1 MRSIV
6 DDKEVVSQ
14 ADSLGEAPLALRFR
28 SPYGQ
33 FDGALQDVQDSKTSQ
48 DVQLLI
54 VTSSSTLRLACR
66 DVFLAFCRFHCA
78 FRAGRNIFQQK
89 VTNVARL

>member
-1 MRSIV
+1 MRWIV

-33 FDGALQDVQDSKTSQ
+33 FDGALQDVQDFTDFKGPRFQ
-48 DVQLLI
+48 DRC
-54 VTSSSTLRLACR
+54 SGCFDS
-66 DVFLAFCRFHCA
+66 F
-78 FRAGRNIFQQK
+78 
-89 VTNVARL
+89 